1 MLTSDF
7 SRVLSICCKD
17 TNTRVRKGI
26 LSGSEIHCGIRENA
40 KYLDGI
46 RDLTVTRQ
54 AGFAKVLAPGA
65 VLGKKKRCSGLKW
78 HKFKIQDCREKEARM
93 RKQEPPS
100 GPRKTTFVGERQRLT
115 NKVCCLSLDLPCNKK
130 TKKSIAPT
138 LVKTCVLFS

>member
-54 AGFAKVLAPGA
+54 AGFTKVLARDA
-65 VLGKKKRCSGLKW
+65 VLGKKKRFSGLKW
-78 HKFKIQDCREKEARM
+78 HKFKIQDCREKEAGIRE
-93 RKQEPPS
+93 QEPPS
-100 GPRKTTFVGERQRLT
+100 GPCKTTFVDERQRPT

-130 TKKSIAPT
+130 
-138 LVKTCVLFS
+138 